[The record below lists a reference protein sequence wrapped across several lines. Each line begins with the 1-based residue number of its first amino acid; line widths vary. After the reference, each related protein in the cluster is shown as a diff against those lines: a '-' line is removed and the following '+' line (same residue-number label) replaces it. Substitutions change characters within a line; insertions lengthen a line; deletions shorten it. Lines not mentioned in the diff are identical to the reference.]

1 MKIQL
6 ASAMLALAA
15 LGGCVIIDADDAD
28 FRSDFDFDD
37 KGFGS
42 VYGADVAGDA
52 IAFTVSD
59 NGCTDKTFFDV
70 RVFGDD
76 EDEFE
81 VGVKRVRE
89 DYCRALNP
97 DGKTF
102 TWTFQELGIPSGAE
116 VTVLNS
122 VRR

>member
-6 ASAMLALAA
+6 ASAMLGLAA

-28 FRSDFDFDD
+28 FRSDFNYDD
-37 KGFGS
+37 GYGS
-42 VYGADVAGDA
+42 VYGADVSGTA

-70 RVFGDD
+70 RVFGED

-81 VGVKRVRE
+81 VGIKRVRE
-89 DYCRALNP
+89 DYCRAYNP

-102 TWTFQELGIPSGAE
+102 TWSFQELGIPGDSE
-116 VTVLNS
+116 VTVLNRVS
-122 VRR
+122 R